1 MSQLAWFGTIYSG
14 VGLCLPNWP
23 VRNESSVQCVLLM
36 LFQTLMTDFIPKNTQ
51 GEILKNVHAASY
63 SESGSEQNQRLSSSE
78 KKSIKKKKVTEKSSL
93 NTLLNSS
100 FKIPLQKETYKGM

>member
-78 KKSIKKKKVTEKSSL
+78 K
-93 NTLLNSS
+93 N
-100 FKIPLQKETYKGM
+100 Q